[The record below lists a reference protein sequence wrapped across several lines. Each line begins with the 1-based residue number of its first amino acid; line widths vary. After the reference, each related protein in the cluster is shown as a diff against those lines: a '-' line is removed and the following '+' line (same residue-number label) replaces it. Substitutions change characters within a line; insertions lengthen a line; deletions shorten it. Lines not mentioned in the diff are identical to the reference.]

1 MWIFVA
7 ICGIQK
13 LKTKA
18 CFSQSLKVK
27 SVF

>member
-13 LKTKA
+13 LKAKA

-27 SVF
+27 TVF

>member
-13 LKTKA
+13 LKPKA